1 MINPKELIDLPHGKA
16 EAVLK
21 REGHWVKETFKVR
34 VTGYH
39 APSLE
44 TKVVTVKAIDQLS
57 AEIEAEEVSG
67 FDEVIETEII
77 GDE

>member
-21 REGHWVKETFKVR
+21 REGHWKKETFKVR
-34 VTGYH
+34 VTGYNT
-39 APSLE
+39 APPE
-44 TKVVTVKAIDQLS
+44 TKVVTVQAYRDY
-57 AEIEAEEVSG
+57 EAELEAERLSG
-67 FDEVIETEII
+67 FDEVTETEII

>member
-1 MINPKELIDLPHGKA
+1 MINPKDLIDLPHGKA

-34 VTGYH
+34 VRGYH

-44 TKVVTVKAIDQLS
+44 TKIVTVEAYKDY
-57 AEIEAEEVSG
+57 EAELEAEKLSG
-67 FDEVIETEII
+67 FDEVTETEII

>member
-21 REGHWVKETFKVR
+21 REGHWKKETFNVR

-44 TKVVTVKAIDQLS
+44 TKVVTVEAYKDY
-57 AEIEAEEVSG
+57 EAELEAEKLSG
-67 FDEVIETEII
+67 FDEVTETKII
-77 GDE
+77 GEE

>member
-1 MINPKELIDLPHGKA
+1 MINPKDLIDLPHGKA

-44 TKVVTVKAIDQLS
+44 TKVVTVEAYNPY
-57 AEIEAEEVSG
+57 EAELEAERKSG
-67 FDEVIETEII
+67 FDVFDKTEII

>member
-1 MINPKELIDLPHGKA
+1 MINPKDLIDLPHGKA

-44 TKVVTVKAIDQLS
+44 TKVVTVEAYNPYE
-57 AEIEAEEVSG
+57 AELEAEEKSG
-67 FDEVIETEII
+67 FDEVTETKII
-77 GDE
+77 GEE

>member
-1 MINPKELIDLPHGKA
+1 MIGLKELINLPHGKA

-34 VTGYH
+34 VTGYY
-39 APSLE
+39 APPLE
-44 TKVVTVKAIDQLS
+44 TKVVTVEAYN
-57 AEIEAEEVSG
+57 AREAELEAERKSD
-67 FDEVIETEII
+67 FDGVDKTEII